1 MKISFSSAVSA
12 TIEEGNLTNINIIFK
27 INRWRNTKKNK
38 KKFDNNF

>member
-12 TIEEGNLTNINIIFK
+12 TIEEGNLINNNIIFK